1 MTAVVG
7 GGPRRMQIER
17 MSAYDQ
23 LIAYLKE
30 LDHLGAA
37 ARLLQWDQET
47 GMPPKGEA
55 TRADIQSTFAR
66 VLHEKA
72 VSTQLADLVSAAQAE
87 ATDSDRARQ
96 LELVRRGVERAKK
109 VPAALVEELASATSL
124 GQQVW
129 ARSKKTSDFATFL
142 PHLERIVELRRQ
154 EGACI
159 APEGGTPYDG
169 LLSDYERGLRTED
182 WTRLFDEL
190 EKELPAL
197 AGEAIERNTARQEEL
212 GKLDAL
218 RGPFPAAQQMELC
231 RKLASAIGYDFEG
244 GRLDLS
250 AHPFSET
257 VHLGDSRI
265 TTRVTADDLGG
276 SVFSTLH
283 ETGHALYEQGLPQA
297 LAGTPLGGFASMAVH
312 ESQSRLWENLIGRS
326 DSFWQDQWGVV
337 ADIFPDLGKIGPE
350 RWAERSRW
358 VRRTLVRTES
368 DEVTYNLH
376 VLVRFR
382 LEKAMIAGDL
392 AARDLPGEWNKA
404 YVAMLGVEPAN
415 HAEGCMQDVHWSAG
429 MFGYFPTY
437 TLGNLLSAQLH
448 TAAAAQGRTSSRED
462 LLAWL
467 RENIHAHGSRWET
480 PELIKKAT
488 GKDPSASEFLAHLR
502 RRYLA
507 G

>member
-1 MTAVVG
+1 
-7 GGPRRMQIER
+7 

-23 LIAYLKE
+23 LVAYLKE
-30 LDHLGAA
+30 SDHLAAA

-47 GMPPKGEA
+47 GMPSKGESA
-55 TRADIQSTFAR
+55 RAEIQSTFAR
-66 VLHEKA
+66 ILHERSICA
-72 VSTQLADLVSAAQAE
+72 LFRDLVEKAGSE
-87 ATDSDRARQ
+87 VTDSGQARQ
-96 LELVRRGVERAKK
+96 MELVRRGIERAQK
-109 VPAALVEELASATSL
+109 VPARLVEELASATSL

-129 ARSKKTSDFATFL
+129 ARARRESDFAAFL
-142 PHLERIVELRRQ
+142 PHLEKIVQLRRE

-159 APEGGTPYDG
+159 APQGGTPYDG

-182 WTRLFDEL
+182 WTRLFEEL

-197 AGEAIERNTARQEEL
+197 AGEAIERSAARQEEL
-212 GKLDAL
+212 GRLAQL
-218 RGPFPAAQQMELC
+218 RGPFPADAQMDLC
-231 RKLASAIGYDFEG
+231 RKLASSIGYDFEA

-257 VHLGDSRI
+257 VHAGDSRI
-265 TTRVTADDLGG
+265 TTRITPDDLGG

-297 LAGTPLGGFASMAVH
+297 LFGTPLGGYASMAVH
-312 ESQSRLWENLIGRS
+312 ESQSRLWENLVGRS
-326 DSFWQDQWGVV
+326 DVFWIDHWDVVTGSFPQMGT
-337 ADIFPDLGKIGPE
+337 IGPE
-350 RWAERSRW
+350 RWAQRSRW

-382 LEKAMIAGDL
+382 LEKAMIAGEL
-392 AARDLPGEWNKA
+392 APRDLPGEWNKA
-404 YVAMLGVEPAN
+404 YRAMLGVEPTN

-448 TAAAAQGRTSSRED
+448 AAAVSQGRTSTRAD

-488 GKDPSASEFLAHLR
+488 GKEPSASEFLAHLR
-502 RRYLA
+502 KRYLA